1 MQLSWVL
8 TIEHMQRVLLNSV
21 EWWDFWEFYWIRSW
35 DFSYSQ
41 FLESLEKNCNSF
53 VDQKFTFLGFSS
65 ISLTEM
71 TSKCFNWY
79 TKLMHQ
85 ISKKSIRNST
95 NDSLNFE
102 WSVWHLYPIQN
113 QMRFE
118 WVVFLL
124 CKHSSYFE
132 AGSKFLA
139 DKIYY
144 NVSPENPK
152 ITKIL
157 NFSNSWSL

>member
-1 MQLSWVL
+1 MNDGISGNSTESGVGIFLIRNFWNLLRKIVIVLSTKNLPSWVFL
-8 TIEHMQRVLLNSV
+8 QSV
-21 EWWDFWEFYWIRSW
+21 WRKWRQSD
-35 DFSYSQ
+35 
-41 FLESLEKNCNSF
+41 
-53 VDQKFTFLGFSS
+53 V
-65 ISLTEM
+65 
-71 TSKCFNWY
+71 
-79 TKLMHQ
+79 MHQ
-85 ISKKSIRNST
+85 ISKKFIRNST
-95 NDSLNFE
+95 NNSLNFE

-152 ITKIL
+152 ITKSL